1 MAQATAAARAALP
14 VSAVFSRADPNSG
27 MAAIASAWDF

>member
-14 VSAVFSRADPNSG
+14 VSAAFLCADPNSG
-27 MAAIASAWDF
+27 MAANASAWDF